1 MATSTP
7 NIGLTLPIGTENVSR
22 QIINTNN
29 TKIDEFVNSIQESIG
44 IVIDG
49 DTADVNVTS
58 GQYVILR
65 NSTIA
70 GKTDGIYT
78 AANNVSSGTAFVSA
92 DLTAVPKGRLNAI
105 NDHLAQ
111 FKTIK
116 THNFSTSSN
125 AYGNFIIAMPV
136 NDYILLDWNPTSPGN
151 TQLILIGGNAS
162 GSAWFR
168 AKSATDWS
176 DLKNT
181 TISGTLRYLEL

>member
-65 NSTIA
+65 NSTID
-70 GKTDGIYT
+70 GKTD
-78 AANNVSSGTAFVSA
+78 
-92 DLTAVPKGRLNAI
+92 
-105 NDHLAQ
+105 
-111 FKTIK
+111 
-116 THNFSTSSN
+116 
-125 AYGNFIIAMPV
+125 
-136 NDYILLDWNPTSPGN
+136 
-151 TQLILIGGNAS
+151 
-162 GSAWFR
+162 
-168 AKSATDWS
+168 
-176 DLKNT
+176 
-181 TISGTLRYLEL
+181 